1 MKTMVDVKNSL
12 YRSVGSF
19 FMVGGAGGGG
29 LSKNVGQHGWP
40 IEKNVKKTLAKTPFS
55 SLPKNEI

>member
-1 MKTMVDVKNSL
+1 MVDVKNSL

-19 FMVGGAGGGG
+19 FMVGGVGW

-40 IEKNVKKTLAKTPFS
+40 MEKNVKKTLAKTPFS

>member
-1 MKTMVDVKNSL
+1 
-12 YRSVGSF
+12 
-19 FMVGGAGGGG
+19 MVGGVGW

-40 IEKNVKKTLAKTPFS
+40 MEKNVKKTLAKTPFS